1 MRTLVA
7 GIDHAPA
14 RSPGFLVFESLSS
27 AAARAGQELA
37 APSARARRARL
48 DTIQP
53 TSPRE
58 LTDLGVAT
66 MLNGA
71 ERWIATR
78 LPNHK
83 LWTDINRAAQLLRHG
98 GGIEAQCYSQPL
110 TVAEIW
116 LSRCAEP
123 GRVQRRVAALASELL
138 DIGLATLPASCTAA
152 ECLPAFE
159 LHHRGNANFEALLQ
173 IAGTGALL
181 SAIVA
186 TLARAIGPRL
196 ARLAETPLQP
206 EIQLGVLE
214 VERIRA
220 RCSIS
225 LRRAGQA
232 SALLR
237 AGGAA
242 DAPSTIVIDRLLQQL
257 GLDRRR
263 PALAALHNAHVLAGL
278 AAAASAADA
287 EAVCFVA
294 EARRHAARWGGCE
307 PLVTWRRQGDTLHGE
322 LELPVDLQSIYDCL
336 RRGAPEPSEGELYR
350 RARDLATQVAAIGLA
365 SSLAHLRVILG
376 AASAR
381 GGGTVHARRLRIVR
395 QQLGAPANY
404 PA

>member
-138 DIGLATLPASCTAA
+138 DIGLATLPA
-152 ECLPAFE
+152 
-159 LHHRGNANFEALLQ
+159 
-173 IAGTGALL
+173 
-181 SAIVA
+181 
-186 TLARAIGPRL
+186 
-196 ARLAETPLQP
+196 
-206 EIQLGVLE
+206 
-214 VERIRA
+214 
-220 RCSIS
+220 
-225 LRRAGQA
+225 A
-232 SALLR
+232 SN
-237 AGGAA
+237 
-242 DAPSTIVIDRLLQQL
+242 V
-257 GLDRRR
+257 
-263 PALAALHNAHVLAGL
+263 
-278 AAAASAADA
+278 
-287 EAVCFVA
+287 
-294 EARRHAARWGGCE
+294 
-307 PLVTWRRQGDTLHGE
+307 
-322 LELPVDLQSIYDCL
+322 
-336 RRGAPEPSEGELYR
+336 
-350 RARDLATQVAAIGLA
+350 
-365 SSLAHLRVILG
+365 
-376 AASAR
+376 
-381 GGGTVHARRLRIVR
+381 
-395 QQLGAPANY
+395 
-404 PA
+404 

>member
-7 GIDHAPA
+7 GLDHAPS
-14 RSPGFLVFESLSS
+14 RVPGFLVFESLSS
-27 AAARAGQELA
+27 PAARAAQE
-37 APSARARRARL
+37 PSGRSARTRRARL
-48 DTIQP
+48 DTIEP
-53 TSPRE
+53 TSPRTI
-58 LTDLGVAT
+58 TDLGVAT
-66 MLNGA
+66 MLNGS
-71 ERWIATR
+71 ERWIAMR
-78 LPNHK
+78 LANHK
-83 LWTDINRAAQLLRHG
+83 LWTDINRAAQLLRQG

-116 LSRCAEP
+116 LPRCSEP

-138 DIGLATLPASCTAA
+138 DIGLATLPASCTA
-152 ECLPAFE
+152 LYRPAFE
-159 LHHRGNANFEALLQ
+159 LHDRGNANFEALLQ

-181 SAIVA
+181 SAVIA

-214 VERIRA
+214 VQRLRA

-225 LRRAGQA
+225 LRPAAPA

-237 AGGAA
+237 TRGTA

-278 AAAASAADA
+278 AGAATAAGVD
-287 EAVCFVA
+287 AVCFAA
-294 EARRHAARWGGCE
+294 EARRHAARWGSCE
-307 PLVTWRRQGDTLHGE
+307 PLVTWRRQGDGLYGE
-322 LELPVDLQSIYDCL
+322 LELPLDLQSIYDCL
-336 RRGAPEPSEGELYR
+336 RRGAPEASEGELYR
-350 RARDLATQVAAIGLA
+350 RARDLAAQVAAIGLA

-376 AASAR
+376 AAWAR
-381 GGGTVHARRLRIVR
+381 GGGTVHARRFRV
-395 QQLGAPANY
+395 APASHGY
-404 PA
+404 DSPR